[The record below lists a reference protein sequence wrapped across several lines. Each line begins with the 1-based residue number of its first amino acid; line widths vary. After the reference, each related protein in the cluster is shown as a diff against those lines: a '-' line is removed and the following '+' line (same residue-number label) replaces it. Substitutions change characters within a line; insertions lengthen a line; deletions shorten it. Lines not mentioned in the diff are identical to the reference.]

1 MKTSAPYEAV
11 EQQDLT
17 PSRAG
22 RIDFWTSTEY
32 SGFMAGLIR
41 ELKGHG
47 FEARQRYHIS
57 EASYRAAK
65 SPGAR
70 LFLRFRQYVGYPLQL
85 MAALGGGRLRGHSGA
100 RGDVCVI
107 ATNTFYA
114 PLLATLFHQR
124 VVHLVYDLFPEAM
137 IHSGKWKEGTV
148 KVRLVR
154 WITKQTLKR
163 AELNVFLGE
172 RLKGYVESI
181 HGDCGPSAV
190 IAVGAD
196 QSLFSASPNQR
207 LERRT
212 LNAEPRL
219 GGTRKHRT
227 PLGRDSEASNDSE
240 PVAEAE
246 STPSILYCG
255 NFGNMHDSATLFGYW
270 RSLGSPDPTKI
281 PRFEFFCSG
290 PKRAALEAELQS
302 LPDSLREQIRLGGGL
317 DPKAWIETMERA
329 DVALVTMAAG
339 AETVVMPSKT
349 YSAMMAGQAILAIA
363 PEDSDLVDLIKAA
376 DCGWWL
382 EPGDVEGL
390 FRTIEVLCRDRELL
404 MEKRE
409 NAFRYAHAHLGQN
422 ALAKQWVEALGEL

>member
-1 MKTSAPYEAV
+1 MTTSACSKERERPNRASR
-11 EQQDLT
+11 DLA
-17 PSRAG
+17 RV
-22 RIDFWTSTEY
+22 DFWTSTEY
-32 SGFMAGLIR
+32 TGFLAGLIR
-41 ELKGHG
+41 ELSKCG

-70 LFLRFRQYVGYPLQL
+70 LFLRFRQYVGYPAQL
-85 MAALGGGRLRGHSGA
+85 IAALAWGRVKGSSSSSSNTPDG
-100 RGDVCVI
+100 VCVV

-114 PLLATLFHQR
+114 PLLATLFHKR

-196 QSLFSASPNQR
+196 QSLFSASPK
-207 LERRT
+207 ERTKDR
-212 LNAEPRL
+212 
-219 GGTRKHRT
+219 GQGTE
-227 PLGRDSEASNDSE
+227 GRR
-240 PVAEAE
+240 AEAE
-246 STPSILYCG
+246 SVPSILYCG

-270 RSLGSPDPTKI
+270 RALGSFDPTKI

-302 LPDSLREQIRLGGGL
+302 LPDGLREQIRLGGGL

-363 PEDSDLVDLIKAA
+363 PEDSDLVDLIKTA

-390 FRTIEVLCRDRELL
+390 SRAIEVLCWDRELL
-404 MEKRE
+404 IEKRE

-422 ALAKQWVEALGEL
+422 ALAEQWVEALEEL